1 MFSFHGS
8 NKIALEIV
16 KTAILRSHP
25 VFSSDDPEI
34 FIFISP
40 DEHEDKHIQKLLG
53 ENKKVIVFG
62 KISDALAAILGLEI
76 DYSKIIEQKKAI
88 VCLDQQQS
96 HNTSEYYL
104 GYQDHQLTANVPYE
118 KRYFARFDFMDEWN
132 NHGYGR
138 IGVDGDIWSINQC
151 MKTTT
156 AVSLADAYDELGYV
170 SVMVCVRDF
179 DIASVL
185 HINREVGF
193 VDGLDWT
200 IIENFITRYRHD
212 VLPSAPLMHDMPY
225 GIQAVASPRLDCDQS
240 VISTKP
246 LVDLYKSNSIT
257 LSLAIST
264 GIGLCEEEISY
275 LNGYY
280 SNDGAL
286 LSHTVNHFFDW
297 GDCYST
303 VFNEAKGS
311 KEWLESNV
319 TNLESLHY
327 AISPFHTNKPYSIEA
342 LADAGYRG
350 FISGIIHNDP
360 EYLMAVSGQVP
371 FTTKNIVSHSQQCML
386 HGDCFHRSGNSIA
399 QYTEAFDLY
408 HKAGKMFGYLDHPFG
423 SYDYGWESEEERLHA
438 HQELIDHINLHSDVI
453 WMTSTEV
460 LDFAYAKSQIR
471 IEMDAEGKLNIHKQS
486 PSKYTMAIEY
496 REEINGH

>member
-25 VFSSDDPEI
+25 VFSSDDANI
-34 FIFISP
+34 FVFISP
-40 DEHEDKHIQKLLG
+40 DEHEDRHIQKLLG

-76 DYSKIIEQKKAI
+76 DYSKIIEPKKAI
-88 VCLDQQQS
+88 VCLDQQQP

-104 GYQDHQLTANVPYE
+104 IYQDHQLTANVPYE

-138 IGVDGDIWSINQC
+138 IGVDEDIWSISQC
-151 MKTTT
+151 IQCTT
-156 AVSLADAYDELGYV
+156 AHSLVNVYDDNNIV
-170 SVMVCVRDF
+170 SVMAYVRDF
-179 DIASVL
+179 DLASVL
-185 HINREVGF
+185 YINREVGL

-200 IIENFITRYRHD
+200 IIENFITRYHYD
-212 VLPSAPLMHDMPY
+212 VLPSAPLMCDIPY

-240 VISTKP
+240 VINTKP

-264 GIGLCEEEISY
+264 GIGLREEEISY
-275 LNGYY
+275 LNDYY

-286 LSHTVNHFFDW
+286 LSHTINHFLDW
-297 GDCYST
+297 GDCYNT
-303 VFNEAKGS
+303 VYNEAKGS

-327 AISPFHTNKPYSIEA
+327 AVSPFHTNKPYSIEA

-350 FISGIIHNDP
+350 FISGIIHNDS

-408 HKAGKMFGYLDHPFG
+408 CKAGKIFGYLDHPFG

-471 IEMDAEGKLNIHKQS
+471 IEMDANSKYNIHKQTS
-486 PSKYTMAIEY
+486 SKYTIAIEY
-496 REEINGH
+496 QGEINGY